1 MDNNLTFKPIRVRRQ
16 TRETT
21 LSFVFSPRSAASD
34 MVELPNR
41 LLGHFLDHLLKACG
55 VSLETSEVDWP
66 GSWRFDHVLCE
77 DVGQIVGRG
86 FAAIHD
92 QRAAT
97 CGVAGRG
104 SAKVCMDESLVECVV
119 SFEGRPR
126 CEWISASGESIDGFV
141 DAWYDDSGVMSGW
154 SAGTNLRQFFDGF
167 AIGAR
172 CTLSVDL
179 RTIDA
184 RGAGNPHHVFEAVF
198 RALGDAVAAALGI
211 GAGESRLPNDT
222 SGFAGAAKYTV
233 ETLEASSL
241 G

>member
-1 MDNNLTFKPIRVRRQ
+1 MDNNRTFKPIRVRRE

-21 LSFVFSPRSAASD
+21 LSFVFSPRSTAGE

-55 VSLETSEVDWP
+55 VSLDISEVAWP

-77 DVGQIVGRG
+77 DVGQIVGCG

-92 QRAAT
+92 QRVA
-97 CGVAGRG
+97 CGGVAGRG
-104 SAKVCMDESLVECVV
+104 NAKVCMDESLVECVI

-126 CEWISASGESIDGFV
+126 CEWFGGSVDSIDGFV
-141 DAWYDDSGVMSGW
+141 DAWYDASGVMSGW
-154 SAGTNLRQFFDGF
+154 CAGTNLRQFFDGF

-179 RTIDA
+179 RTIDT
-184 RGAGNPHHVFEAVF
+184 RGAGNLHHVFEAVF
-198 RALGDAVAAALGI
+198 RALGDAVAVALGV

-222 SGFAGAAKYTV
+222 SGFAGAANYTV
-233 ETLEASSL
+233 ETLEAN
-241 G
+241 